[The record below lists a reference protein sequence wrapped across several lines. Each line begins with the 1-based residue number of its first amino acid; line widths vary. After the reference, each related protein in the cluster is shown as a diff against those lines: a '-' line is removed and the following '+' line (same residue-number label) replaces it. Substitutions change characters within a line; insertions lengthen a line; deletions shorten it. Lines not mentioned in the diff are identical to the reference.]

1 MQDERPSKIGKVL
14 MIGVVVVVAAMFF
27 ADAFITLLD

>member
-1 MQDERPSKIGKVL
+1 MQDERSSKIGNVL

-27 ADAFITLLD
+27 ADALITLLD